1 MSQYGARFSGSGY
14 DFLLLFN
21 GNGLLK
27 ILSSCGNFISG
38 NFIFF
43 VLNPFFGDISFNLS
57 QHPNGF

>member
-1 MSQYGARFSGSGY
+1 MSQYGARLSGSGY
-14 DFLLLFN
+14 NLLLFFN

-27 ILSSCGNFISG
+27 TLSSCDTD

-57 QHPNGF
+57 QHLNDF